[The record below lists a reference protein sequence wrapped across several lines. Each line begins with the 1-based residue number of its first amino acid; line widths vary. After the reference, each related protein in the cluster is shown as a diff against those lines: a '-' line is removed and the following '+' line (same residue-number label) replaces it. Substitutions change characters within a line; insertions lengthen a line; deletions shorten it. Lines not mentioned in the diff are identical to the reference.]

1 MDMATL
7 IKEGKQYNS
16 IETDYILDR
25 LSDDSRMTVYD
36 TEEKRDVR
44 VFIAR
49 VDSSI
54 ERLGTVFVRKL
65 DAEGKPAGV
74 ERMVEPGYYLSG
86 CEYAELTI

>member
-7 IKEGKQYNS
+7 IKEGKQYN
-16 IETDYILDR
+16 
-25 LSDDSRMTVYD
+25 
-36 TEEKRDVR
+36 
-44 VFIAR
+44 
-49 VDSSI
+49 SI

-74 ERMVEPGYYLSG
+74 ERMVEPGYYISG